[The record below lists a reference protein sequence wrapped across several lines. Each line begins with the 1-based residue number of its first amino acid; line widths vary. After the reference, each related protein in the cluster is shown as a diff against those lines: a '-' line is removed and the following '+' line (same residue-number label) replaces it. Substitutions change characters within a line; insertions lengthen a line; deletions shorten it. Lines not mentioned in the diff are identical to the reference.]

1 MRHRKHLVRWLAVVL
16 AFGLVAAAC
25 GDDGDDVTDADAAA
39 DTAAAEAAAA
49 EAEAEAAAAE
59 AEAAAAQAEAD
70 AAAARAEEAAA
81 AAAEAQAALDE
92 AMAAAEG
99 TVDPEVVAELEAAL
113 EAAEAEAAA
122 AQAEAEEAAAAAAE
136 AAAAAAAAAAATE
149 TMEHLGDGSLGV
161 VTVEAGDAI
170 QIRSLE
176 AITGD
181 VAFFGLPIDRATQIA
196 VDDYGPIHGF
206 DVDLGTSLDDL
217 CSNDGGQAAAQIIV
231 ADEDVVGVIGTSC
244 SGAAVAAAPLI
255 TDAGMVLISG
265 GNTSPA
271 LTSDLA
277 GTAGPNYSVGYYR
290 TAHND
295 LYQGAAMAKFV
306 FGELGI
312 STAAAIH
319 DGDPYTQG
327 LAQAFADAFEAE
339 GGTVT
344 GFSAVNKD
352 DTDMVPVLTE
362 IAAGS
367 PGALFFPIFQP
378 AGDFVADQ
386 APGVAGLADTVLLA
400 ADGLL
405 NTNYL
410 SLPQTTGMYFSGP
423 DQRFGENV
431 NQSTGKSAVDF
442 LATYEAAY
450 GEAPAAPF
458 WAHGYDAT
466 TLLLDAIAAASW
478 IEGGNLMIDRQGI
491 RDHLNGVQGYK
502 GLIGTINCDAF
513 GDCGAARIT
522 VVQNIGGEEN
532 AEESLNNVVFSY
544 APGTSVAVDLS
555 GVCPSPL
562 VVQTD
567 WFPESEHGAMYELV
581 GDDYTVDVD
590 AKVVRGSMVLGGQDL
605 GIEWEVRTGGPAI
618 GFSPV
623 SQHMAADEG
632 IHLGYASTDQQI
644 NHWDVA
650 PLMSVVAP
658 LERNPQMIMWD
669 PETYPDVT
677 GIADLGAQGITINVF
692 GGGTFSEVFI
702 AQGIWSADQVDPSY
716 DGSPARFVGAGG
728 SIAQQGFASS
738 EVYTYEHVYE
748 QWGKPVAF
756 QLLHDAGFQIYSQTI
771 GVRPGD
777 MEELR
782 PCLERLVP
790 IIQQAAVDF
799 NADPARANA
808 IIVDAVERY
817 EDFWVY
823 PPDLAEFSHS
833 AKREFGLIGDGG
845 DGIVGNMVPERIA
858 KVLDDM
864 RAAGMDIDS
873 DLTADQLFT
882 NEFIDPNIGHGF

>member
-1 MRHRKHLVRWLAVVL
+1 MRHRKHLFRWLAVLL

-25 GDDGDDVTDADAAA
+25 GDDEDAVDEPSVADDAPTTDEPTTD
-39 DTAAAEAAAA
+39 DP
-49 EAEAEAAAAE
+49 
-59 AEAAAAQAEAD
+59 
-70 AAAARAEEAAA
+70 
-81 AAAEAQAALDE
+81 DE
-92 AMAAAEG
+92 MM
-99 TVDPEVVAELEAAL
+99 D
-113 EAAEAEAAA
+113 
-122 AQAEAEEAAAAAAE
+122 
-136 AAAAAAAAAAATE
+136 
-149 TMEHLGDGSLGV
+149 HLGDGSLGV

-196 VDDYGPIHGF
+196 VDDYGQIHGF

-217 CSNDGGQAAAQIIV
+217 CSNDGGQAAAQQIV

-312 STAAAIH
+312 SEAAAIH

-386 APGVAGLADTVLLA
+386 APGVSGLEDTVLLA

-410 SLPQTTGMYFSGP
+410 ALPQTRGMYFSGP

-431 NQSTGKSAVDF
+431 NESTGKSAVDF
-442 LATYEAAY
+442 LETYEAAY

-478 IEGGNLMIDRQGI
+478 VEDGELMIDRQGI
-491 RDHLNGVQGYK
+491 RDHLNSVQGYQ
-502 GLIGTINCDAF
+502 GLIGTINCDDF

-532 AEESLNNVVFSY
+532 AEASLNNVVFSY
-544 APGTSVAVDLS
+544 APGTAGVATEGAPLAEAVAAGLAD
-555 GVCPSPL
+555 VCPSPL

-567 WFPESEHGAMYELV
+567 WFPESEHGAMYELL
-581 GDDYTVDVD
+581 GDDYVVDVD
-590 AKVVRGSMVLGGQDL
+590 NKVVRASMVLGGTDL

-623 SQHMAADEG
+623 SQHMAVDSG

-650 PLMSVVAP
+650 PLMSVAAP

-669 PETYPDVT
+669 PETYPDVNS
-677 GIADLGAQGITINVF
+677 IADLGAQGITINVF
-692 GGGTFSEVFI
+692 GGGTFSEVFV

-716 DGSPARFVGAGG
+716 EGNPSRFVGAGG

-748 QWGKPVAF
+748 EWGKPVAF

-777 MEELR
+777 LEDLR
-782 PCLERLVP
+782 PCLERVVP
-790 IIQQAAVDF
+790 IIQQASVDF
-799 NADPARANA
+799 NNDPARANA
-808 IIVDAVERY
+808 IIVDAVEKY
-817 EDFWVY
+817 QDFWVY
-823 PPDLAEFSHS
+823 PPDLADFSVQ
-833 AKREFGLIGDGG
+833 AQRDFGLIGDGP
-845 DGIVGNMVPERIA
+845 DSTAGNMVPERIA

-864 RAAGMDIDS
+864 RAAGMDIDPG
-873 DLTADQLFT
+873 LTADQLFT
-882 NEFIDPNIGHGF
+882 NEFIDESIGHGF

>member
-1 MRHRKHLVRWLAVVL
+1 MKHRKHLLRWLAVLL

-25 GDDGDDVTDADAAA
+25 GDDEAA
-39 DTAAAEAAAA
+39 DEPAATPTE
-49 EAEAEAAAAE
+49 
-59 AEAAAAQAEAD
+59 D
-70 AAAARAEEAAA
+70 APTT
-81 AAAEAQAALDE
+81 DE
-92 AMAAAEG
+92 AS
-99 TVDPEVVAELEAAL
+99 DEAPD
-113 EAAEAEAAA
+113 EAPDEM
-122 AQAEAEEAAAAAAE
+122 
-136 AAAAAAAAAAATE
+136 
-149 TMEHLGDGSLGV
+149 MEHLGDGSLGV

-196 VDDYGPIHGF
+196 VDDYGQIHGF

-277 GTAGPNYSVGYYR
+277 GNAGPNYSVGYYR

-312 STAAAIH
+312 SEAAAIH

-378 AGDFVADQ
+378 AGDFIADQ
-386 APGVAGLADTVLLA
+386 APGVSGLEGTVLLA

-410 SLPQTTGMYFSGP
+410 SLPQTRGMYFSGP

-431 NQSTGKSAVDF
+431 NESTGKTAVDF
-442 LATYEAAY
+442 LAEYESRY

-466 TLLLDAIAAASW
+466 VLLLDAIAAASW
-478 IEGGNLMIDRQGI
+478 VEDGELMIDRQGI
-491 RDHLNGVQGYK
+491 RDYLNSVQGFQ
-502 GLIGTINCDAF
+502 GLIGTINCDEF

-532 AEESLNNVVFSY
+532 AETSLNNVVFSY
-544 APGTSVAVDLS
+544 APGTAGVASEGLPLAEAVAAGLG

-567 WFPESEHGAMYELV
+567 WFPESEHGAMYHLV
-581 GDDYTVDVD
+581 GDDYVVDTENQTVT
-590 AKVVRGSMVLGGQDL
+590 GSMVLDGVDL
-605 GIEWEVRTGGPAI
+605 GIDFQVRTGGPAI
-618 GFSPV
+618 GFAPV
-623 SQHMAADEG
+623 SSYMYTDES
-632 IHLGYASTDQQI
+632 IHLGYASTDAQI
-644 NHWDVA
+644 LQWADA
-650 PLMSVVAP
+650 PLISVVAP
-658 LERNPQMIMWD
+658 LEQNPQMIMWD
-669 PETYPDVT
+669 PELPGVDS
-677 GIADLGAQGITINVF
+677 IADLGAENITVNVF
-692 GGGTFSEVFI
+692 GGGVFPLVFV
-702 AQGIWSADQVDPSY
+702 AQGIWNADQVDPSY
-716 DGSPARFVGAGG
+716 DGSPARFVSEGG
-728 SIAQQGFASS
+728 GIAQQGFASS
-738 EVYTYEHVYE
+738 EVYTYEHIYE
-748 QWGKPVAF
+748 EWGRPVEF

-771 GVRPGD
+771 GVRPRD
-777 MEELR
+777 MESMR

-790 IIQQAAVDF
+790 IIQQAVVSFDASPD
-799 NADPARANA
+799 RANA
-808 IIVDAVERY
+808 IIVDAVEQY
-817 EDFWVY
+817 ASFWVY
-823 PPDLAEFSHS
+823 PPDLADFSVQ
-833 AKREFGLIGDGG
+833 AQRDYGLIGNGPDST
-845 DGIVGNMVPERIA
+845 VGNMEIDRIQG
-858 KVLDDM
+858 VLDSILATDL
-864 RAAGMDIDS
+864 AADV
-873 DLTADQLFT
+873 ADGLSAGDLFT
-882 NEFIDPNIGHGF
+882 NEFIDAGIGF